1 MERLLRLLLKIA
13 ADRFPVARI
22 RIDIRVYLALMS
34 WISDKGYLKTG
45 SIADVAEKMN
55 LSPEQLSFFCSER
68 LGKPFRQI
76 RKEHRIREA
85 EILLKENPEMSLK
98 ELGLSVGIPD
108 KSDLRKQFRDVTGM
122 YPSEW
127 INVEQNK
134 NKSLK

>member
-68 LGKPFRQI
+68 MGKPFRQI
-76 RKEHRIREA
+76 RKEQALEMCGAASPIIASLYRRE
-85 EILLKENPEMSLK
+85 LSLNII
-98 ELGLSVGIPD
+98 S
-108 KSDLRKQFRDVTGM
+108 
-122 YPSEW
+122 
-127 INVEQNK
+127 
-134 NKSLK
+134 